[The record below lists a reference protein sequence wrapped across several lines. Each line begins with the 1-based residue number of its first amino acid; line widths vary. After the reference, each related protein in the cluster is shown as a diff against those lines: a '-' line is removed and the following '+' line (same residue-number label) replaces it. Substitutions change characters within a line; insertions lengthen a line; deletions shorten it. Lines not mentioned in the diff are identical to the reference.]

1 MIAHYVLWVA
11 IAIATIV
18 AVYGAYN
25 YALSTVIDFHADNLE
40 NAFKLLAETS
50 VGEVRQV
57 VVSIPRGVTVDIC
70 GLNLEKNAYM
80 CPSGGNFSTCGIQRY
95 YSVSAGG
102 TLPIE
107 LYATREGEKCTVT
120 AVVKNSGKSQIVF
133 DLGAGLALT
142 GIDPRMY
149 QFRQPIYLGD
159 VGTYMGKP
167 PHYTDISLQPGET
180 REITF
185 EYVCP
190 KSLTHYFVV
199 VAWRSEGE
207 GWDLGTKSLEDIISY
222 NTVRI
227 EAALACVRIT
237 KWERA
242 TFVALPYNASSIG
255 FQRLHVGIYR
265 VSAYHVLNS
274 ENIKKCL
281 YISKESEVNTPS
293 ETTPY
298 CIGKIAFNIEL
309 IS

>member
-40 NAFKLLAETS
+40 NAFKLLAETP
-50 VGEVRQV
+50 VGETRQV

-80 CPSGGNFSTCGIQRY
+80 CPSGDMFGTCGIQRF
-95 YSVSAGG
+95 YSVSSSGA
-102 TLPIE
+102 LPIE

-120 AVVKNSGKSQIVF
+120 VIVKNLGTSQIVF

-159 VGTYMGKP
+159 VDAYMGKP
-167 PHYTDISLQPGET
+167 PHYTDISLQPGEI
-180 REITF
+180 REMVF
-185 EYVCP
+185 EYKCP
-190 KSLTHYFVV
+190 KYLTHYFVV

-207 GWDLGTKSLEDIISY
+207 GWDLGAKNLGDIIGY
-222 NTVRI
+222 NAVHI
-227 EAALACVRIT
+227 EAASACVRIT
-237 KWERA
+237 KWGRA
-242 TFVALPYNASSIG
+242 TFVALPYNASIIG
-255 FQRLHVGIYR
+255 SQRLHVGIYR
-265 VSAYHVLNS
+265 VSVYHVLNPD
-274 ENIKKCL
+274 NIRKCI
-281 YISKESEVNTPS
+281 YISREDKVNMPS
-293 ETTPY
+293 ESTAY
-298 CIGKIAFNIEL
+298 CTSKISFDIEL